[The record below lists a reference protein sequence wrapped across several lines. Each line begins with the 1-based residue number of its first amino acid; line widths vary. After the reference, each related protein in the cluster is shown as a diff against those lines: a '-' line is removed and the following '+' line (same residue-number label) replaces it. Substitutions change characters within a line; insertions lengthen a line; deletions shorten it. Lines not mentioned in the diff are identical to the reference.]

1 MKYRL
6 FILKRKI
13 ENVFIFPFILIG
25 RLIGTFYTKKED
37 FELLLIFPF
46 YHTGG
51 AEKVHSLIANAYK
64 NKKALILFTRKSKD
78 KRYFEAFKA
87 SGHKIIDIS
96 NYTDNKFFYWNN
108 LIYRGIIA
116 SLANGQSESPLI
128 FNGQS
133 NFAYKLSPWIK
144 KEIVQIE
151 LIHAFSSFSWI
162 RIPFINYYT
171 KSVMISRY
179 AINEHK
185 EQYLKLGISDN
196 EFNKIQY
203 ITNGIAIPIDVK
215 RIVKQ
220 DNTLNV
226 LYVGRSTSEKRV
238 NLIAQIAQ
246 QASINQLDI
255 KFSMVGD
262 VKQDVESAYHQNIH
276 FYGPVNN
283 EEELF
288 KIYKKHDVLIMTS
301 LHEGFPISIMEAMSA
316 GCAILST
323 PVGDI
328 PYHVKH
334 EKNGFLFSSIT
345 DETIIKTEAIDYLRN
360 LLNNTSLLT
369 EMSTNNQQYAQKE
382 FELSIFENRYQS
394 LLNQTK

>member
-171 KSVMISRY
+171 NSVMISRY

-262 VKQDVESAYHQNIH
+262 VKQDVESAYHQYIH

-334 EKNGFLFSSIT
+334 EQNGFLFSSIT

>member
-13 ENVFIFPFILIG
+13 ENVLIFPFILIG
-25 RLIGTFYTKKED
+25 KLIGTFYTKKED

-51 AEKVHSLIANAYK
+51 AEKVHSLIANTFK

-108 LIYRGIIA
+108 LIYRGIIS
-116 SLANGQSESPLI
+116 SLVNGQSESPLI

-133 NFAYKLSPWIK
+133 NFGYKLSPWIN

-162 RIPFINYYT
+162 RIPFIQYYSKT
-171 KSVMISRY
+171 VMISRY

-185 EQYLKLGISDN
+185 EQYLKLGIPDN

-203 ITNGIAIPIDVK
+203 ITNGIAIPTDVK

-246 QASINQLDI
+246 QASINHLDI

-262 VKQDVESAYHQNIH
+262 VKQDIESAYQPYIH
-276 FYGPVNN
+276 FFGPVNN
-283 EEELF
+283 ETELF
-288 KIYKKHDVLIMTS
+288 KIYQKHDVLLMTS

-334 EKNGFLFSSIT
+334 EQNGFLFSSIT
-345 DETIIKTEAIDYLRN
+345 DETIIKTEAIDCLRN
-360 LLNNTSLLT
+360 LLDNPSLLT

>member
-108 LIYRGIIA
+108 LIYRGIIV

-151 LIHAFSSFSWI
+151 LTHAFSSFSWI

-185 EQYLKLGISDN
+185 EQYNKLGIPDN

-203 ITNGIAIPIDVK
+203 ITNGIAIPTDVK

-262 VKQDVESAYHQNIH
+262 LKEFVQSTYHPYIH

-288 KIYKKHDVLIMTS
+288 KIYQKYDALIMTS

>member
-1 MKYRL
+1 MTYGL
-6 FILKRKI
+6 FLLKRQI
-13 ENVFIFPFILIG
+13 ENIFIFPFILIG
-25 RLIGTFYTKKED
+25 KIIGTSYAKKED

-51 AEKVHSLIANAYK
+51 AEKVHSLIANTFK
-64 NKKALILFTRKSKD
+64 NKKALILFTRKSND
-78 KRYFEAFKA
+78 TRYLESFKA

-96 NYTDNKFFYWNN
+96 KYTDNKFFYWNN

-116 SLANGQSESPLI
+116 NIVNQQSGSPII

-133 NFAYKLSPWIK
+133 NFGYKLSPWIK

-162 RIPFINYYT
+162 RIPFINYYA
-171 KSVMISRY
+171 KAVMISRY

-185 EQYLKLGISDN
+185 QQYFKLGIPDK

-203 ITNGIAIPIDVK
+203 ITNGIAIPTDVT
-215 RIVKQ
+215 RVTKQ

-238 NLIAQIAQ
+238 NLIAEIAQ
-246 QASINQLDI
+246 QASVNQIDI

-262 VKQDVESAYHQNIH
+262 LKQDVESAYHQYIH
-276 FYGPVNN
+276 FFGPVNN
-283 EEELF
+283 EDELF
-288 KIYKKHDVLIMTS
+288 KIYQQHDVLIMTS

-334 EKNGFLFSSIT
+334 EQNGFLFSST
-345 DETIIKTEAIDYLRN
+345 KDETIIKTEAIDYLRN
-360 LLNNTSLLT
+360 LGNDSSLLA
-369 EMSTNNQQYAQKE
+369 EISVNNQQYAQKE

>member
-25 RLIGTFYTKKED
+25 KLIGTFYTKKED
-37 FELLLIFPF
+37 FEMLLIFPF

-51 AEKVHSLIANAYK
+51 AEKVHSLIANTLK

-87 SGHKIIDIS
+87 SGLKIIDIS

-116 SLANGQSESPLI
+116 NLVNQQNRSPII

-133 NFAYKLSPWIK
+133 NFGYKLSPWIK
-144 KEIVQIE
+144 KEILQIE

-162 RIPFINYYT
+162 RIPFIQYYSKT
-171 KSVMISRY
+171 VMISRF

-185 EQYLKLGISDN
+185 EQYNKLGIPDK
-196 EFNKIQY
+196 ELNKIQY
-203 ITNGIAIPIDVK
+203 ITNGIFIPSNLT
-215 RIVKQ
+215 RPVKQ
-220 DNTLNV
+220 DNTLNI

-246 QASINQLDI
+246 QASLNQLDI

-262 VKQDVESAYHQNIH
+262 LKEFVQSTYHPYIH
-276 FYGPVNN
+276 FFGSVNN

-288 KIYKKHDVLIMTS
+288 KIYQKHDVLIITS

-334 EKNGFLFSSIT
+334 KQNGFLFSSTT
-345 DETIIKTEAIDYLRN
+345 DERIIKTEAIDYLRDLMN
-360 LLNNTSLLT
+360 EPSLLT
-369 EMSTNNQQYAQKE
+369 EMSINNQQYAQKE

>member
-108 LIYRGIIA
+108 LIYRGIIV

-151 LIHAFSSFSWI
+151 LTHAFSSFSWI

-185 EQYLKLGISDN
+185 EQYNKLGIPDN

-203 ITNGIAIPIDVK
+203 ITNGIAIPTDVK

-262 VKQDVESAYHQNIH
+262 LKEFVQSTYHPYIH

-288 KIYKKHDVLIMTS
+288 KIYQKYDALIMTS

-328 PYHVKH
+328 PCHVKH
-334 EKNGFLFSSIT
+334 EQNGFLFSSIT

>member
-108 LIYRGIIA
+108 LIYRGIIV

-151 LIHAFSSFSWI
+151 LTHAFSSFSWI

-185 EQYLKLGISDN
+185 EQYNKLGIPDN

-203 ITNGIAIPIDVK
+203 ITNGIAIPTDVK

-262 VKQDVESAYHQNIH
+262 LKEFVQSTYHPYIH

-288 KIYKKHDVLIMTS
+288 KIYQKYDALIMTS

-328 PYHVKH
+328 PCHVKH
-334 EKNGFLFSSIT
+334 EQNGFLFSSII

>member
-1 MKYRL
+1 MIYRL
-6 FILKRKI
+6 FLLKRKI
-13 ENVFIFPFILIG
+13 ENLFIYPFILIG
-25 RLIGTFYTKKED
+25 KIISSLYTKRAD

-51 AEKVHSLIANAYK
+51 AEKVHSLIANTFK

-78 KRYFEAFKA
+78 TRYLQAFKA

-96 NYTDNKFFYWNN
+96 KYTDNKFLYWNN

-116 SLANGQSESPLI
+116 NMVNKQCGSPII

-133 NFAYKLSPWIK
+133 NFGYKLSPWIK
-144 KEIVQIE
+144 TEITQIE

-185 EQYLKLGISDN
+185 EQYLKLGIPDN

-203 ITNGIAIPIDVK
+203 ITNGIAIPTDLSRV
-215 RIVKQ
+215 RKQ

-238 NLIAQIAQ
+238 NLIAEIAQ
-246 QASINQLDI
+246 QASANQIDI
-255 KFSMVGD
+255 KFNMVGD
-262 VKQDVESAYHQNIH
+262 LKEDIESIYHPYIH

-283 EEELF
+283 EDELF
-288 KIYKKHDVLIMTS
+288 KIYRQHDVLIMTS

-334 EKNGFLFSSIT
+334 EQNGFLFSSST
-345 DETIIKTEAIDYLRN
+345 NETIIKTEAIDYLRK
-360 LLNNTSLLT
+360 LLIHPVVLN
-369 EMSTNNQQYAQKE
+369 EMSINNQQYAQKE
-382 FELSIFENRYQS
+382 FELSIFEKRYQS
-394 LLNQTK
+394 LLN

>member
-25 RLIGTFYTKKED
+25 RLIGTFYTKKEV

-87 SGHKIIDIS
+87 SGHNIIDIS

-108 LIYRGIIA
+108 LIYRGIIS
-116 SLANGQSESPLI
+116 SLVNGQSESPLI

-133 NFAYKLSPWIK
+133 NFGYKLSPWIN

-185 EQYLKLGISDN
+185 EQYNKLGIPDK
-196 EFNKIQY
+196 ELNKIQY
-203 ITNGIAIPIDVK
+203 ITNGIVIPTNLT
-215 RIVKQ
+215 RPVKQ
-220 DNTLNV
+220 GNTLNV

-255 KFSMVGD
+255 KFSMVGYL
-262 VKQDVESAYHQNIH
+262 KQDVESAYHQYIH

-288 KIYKKHDVLIMTS
+288 KIYQKYDALIMTS

-334 EKNGFLFSSIT
+334 EQNGFLFSSIT

>member
-1 MKYRL
+1 MIYRL
-6 FILKRKI
+6 FLLKRQI
-13 ENVFIFPFILIG
+13 ENIFIFPFILIG
-25 RLIGTFYTKKED
+25 RLIGSSYRKGVD
-37 FELLLIFPF
+37 FDLLLIFPF

-51 AEKVHSLIANAYK
+51 AEKVHSLIANTFK
-64 NKKALILFTRKSKD
+64 DKKALILFTRKSKD
-78 KRYFEAFKA
+78 NRYLHSFQS
-87 SGHKIIDIS
+87 SGHQIIDIS
-96 NYTDNKFFYWNN
+96 RYTDNKFMYWNN

-116 SLANGQSESPLI
+116 SLVNRQRKAPII

-133 NFAYKLSPWIK
+133 NFGYKLSPWIN

-162 RIPFINYYT
+162 RIPFIKYYAKT
-171 KSVMISRY
+171 VMISRY

-185 EQYLKLGISDN
+185 QQYNKLGIPDN
-196 EFNKIQY
+196 ELNKIQY
-203 ITNGIAIPIDVK
+203 ITNGIAIPTELTRPVEH
-215 RIVKQ
+215 
-220 DNTLNV
+220 DNILHV
-226 LYVGRSTSEKRV
+226 LYVGRSTLEKRV

-246 QASINQLDI
+246 QASTNHLDV

-262 VKQDVESAYHQNIH
+262 VKEDIESTYHPFIH

-283 EEELF
+283 EVELF
-288 KIYKKHDVLIMTS
+288 KIYQKHDVLIMTS

-334 EKNGFLFSSIT
+334 EKNGFLFSST
-345 DETIIKTEAIDYLRN
+345 NDETIIKTEALDYLSKI
-360 LLNNTSLLT
+360 LNDPSVLNQISI
-369 EMSTNNQQYAQKE
+369 NNQRYAQEE
-382 FELSIFENRYQS
+382 FELSIFEKRYQS
-394 LLNQTK
+394 LLSQKK

>member
-1 MKYRL
+1 M
-6 FILKRKI
+6 
-13 ENVFIFPFILIG
+13 
-25 RLIGTFYTKKED
+25 
-37 FELLLIFPF
+37 
-46 YHTGG
+46 
-51 AEKVHSLIANAYK
+51 
-64 NKKALILFTRKSKD
+64 
-78 KRYFEAFKA
+78 
-87 SGHKIIDIS
+87 
-96 NYTDNKFFYWNN
+96 
-108 LIYRGIIA
+108 
-116 SLANGQSESPLI
+116 I

-133 NFAYKLSPWIK
+133 NFGYKLSPWIN

-151 LIHAFSSFSWI
+151 LTHAFSSFSWI
-162 RIPFINYYT
+162 RIPFIQYYSKT
-171 KSVMISRY
+171 VMISRY

-203 ITNGIAIPIDVK
+203 ITNGIAIPTDVK

-262 VKQDVESAYHQNIH
+262 LKEFVQSTYHPYIH

-288 KIYKKHDVLIMTS
+288 KIYQKYDALIMTS

>member
-1 MKYRL
+1 MTYHL
-6 FILKRKI
+6 FLLKRQI
-13 ENVFIFPFILIG
+13 ENIFIFPFILIG
-25 RLIGTFYTKKED
+25 KLIGASFVKKED

-51 AEKVHSLIANAYK
+51 AEKVHSLIANTFK

-78 KRYFEAFKA
+78 TRYLHSFKE
-87 SGHKIIDIS
+87 SGHEIIDIS
-96 NYTDNKFFYWNN
+96 RYTDNKFLYWNN

-116 SLANGQSESPLI
+116 KMVNQQSGSPI
-128 FNGQS
+128 VFNGQS
-133 NFAYKLSPWIK
+133 NFGYKLSPWVK

-162 RIPFINYYT
+162 RIPFINYYSKT
-171 KSVMISRY
+171 VMISRY

-185 EQYLKLGISDN
+185 EQYLKLGIPDN

-203 ITNGIAIPIDVK
+203 ITNGIAIPSDVT
-215 RIVKQ
+215 RPVKQ
-220 DNTLNV
+220 GNTLNV

-262 VKQDVESAYHQNIH
+262 LKEYIESAYHPYIQ
-276 FYGPVNN
+276 FFGPVNN

-288 KIYKKHDVLIMTS
+288 KIYQKHDVLMMTS

-334 EKNGFLFSSIT
+334 EQNGFLFSSST
-345 DETIIKTEAIDYLRN
+345 DETIIKTEAIDYLRK
-360 LLNNTSLLT
+360 LLNHPEVLT
-369 EMSTNNQQYAQKE
+369 EMCIINQEYAQKE
-382 FELSIFENRYQS
+382 FELSIFEKRYQS
-394 LLNQTK
+394 LLHQIK

>member
-1 MKYRL
+1 MIYRL
-6 FILKRKI
+6 LLLKRQL
-13 ENVFIFPFILIG
+13 ENSFIFPFILIG
-25 RLIGTFYTKKED
+25 KTIGALNNKRED
-37 FELLLIFPF
+37 FELLFIFPF

-51 AEKVHSLIANAYK
+51 AEKVHSLIANTFK

-78 KRYFEAFKA
+78 TRYLEAFKT
-87 SGHKIIDIS
+87 SGHHIVDIS
-96 NYTDNKFFYWNN
+96 RYTDNKFIYWNN

-116 SLANGQSESPLI
+116 SLVNGQTGCPII

-133 NFAYKLSPWIK
+133 NFGYKLSPWIK
-144 KEIVQIE
+144 KEIVQID

-171 KSVMISRY
+171 KTVMISRY

-185 EQYLKLGISDN
+185 EQYLKLGIPDN
-196 EFNKIQY
+196 EFNKIEY
-203 ITNGIAIPIDVK
+203 ITNGIAIPADFT
-215 RIVKQ
+215 RPVKQ
-220 DNTLNV
+220 DKTLHV

-262 VKQDVESAYHQNIH
+262 VKLDIESSIQQHIH
-276 FYGPVNN
+276 FFGPVND
-283 EEELF
+283 ETELF
-288 KIYKKHDVLIMTS
+288 KIYQKNDVLIMTS

-334 EKNGFLFSSIT
+334 EKNGFLFSST
-345 DETIIKTEAIDYLRN
+345 NNEIIIREQAIDYLEK
-360 LLNNTSLLT
+360 LLNEPELLT
-369 EMSTNNQQYAQKE
+369 ELSINNQRYAKKE

>member
-1 MKYRL
+1 
-6 FILKRKI
+6 
-13 ENVFIFPFILIG
+13 
-25 RLIGTFYTKKED
+25 
-37 FELLLIFPF
+37 
-46 YHTGG
+46 
-51 AEKVHSLIANAYK
+51 
-64 NKKALILFTRKSKD
+64 
-78 KRYFEAFKA
+78 
-87 SGHKIIDIS
+87 
-96 NYTDNKFFYWNN
+96 
-108 LIYRGIIA
+108 
-116 SLANGQSESPLI
+116 
-128 FNGQS
+128 
-133 NFAYKLSPWIK
+133 
-144 KEIVQIE
+144 
-151 LIHAFSSFSWI
+151 
-162 RIPFINYYT
+162 
-171 KSVMISRY
+171 MISRY

-185 EQYLKLGISDN
+185 EQYNKLGIPDN

-203 ITNGIAIPIDVK
+203 ITNGIAIPTDVK

-262 VKQDVESAYHQNIH
+262 LKEFVQSTYHPYIH

-288 KIYKKHDVLIMTS
+288 KIYQKYDALIMTS

-316 GCAILST
+316 GCAILSS

-334 EKNGFLFSSIT
+334 EQNGFLFSSIT

>member
-108 LIYRGIIA
+108 LIYRGIIS
-116 SLANGQSESPLI
+116 SLVNGQSESPLI

-151 LIHAFSSFSWI
+151 LTHAFSSFSWI

-185 EQYLKLGISDN
+185 EQYNKLGIPDN

-203 ITNGIAIPIDVK
+203 ITNGIAIPTDVK

-262 VKQDVESAYHQNIH
+262 LKEFVQSTYHPYIH

-288 KIYKKHDVLIMTS
+288 KIYQS
-301 LHEGFPISIMEAMSA
+301 NSI
-316 GCAILST
+316 
-323 PVGDI
+323 
-328 PYHVKH
+328 
-334 EKNGFLFSSIT
+334 
-345 DETIIKTEAIDYLRN
+345 
-360 LLNNTSLLT
+360 NTGW
-369 EMSTNNQQYAQKE
+369 
-382 FELSIFENRYQS
+382 
-394 LLNQTK
+394 

>member
-1 MKYRL
+1 MIYHL
-6 FILKRKI
+6 LLLKRQI

-25 RLIGTFYTKKED
+25 QLISSLYKKKEN

-51 AEKVHSLIANAYK
+51 AEKVHSLIANTFK

-108 LIYRGIIA
+108 LIYRGIIS
-116 SLANGQSESPLI
+116 SLVNGQSESPLI

-133 NFAYKLSPWIK
+133 NFGYKLSPWIK

-162 RIPFINYYT
+162 RIPFIQYYSKT
-171 KSVMISRY
+171 VMISRY

-185 EQYLKLGISDN
+185 EQYLKLGIPDN

-203 ITNGIAIPIDVK
+203 ITNGIAIPTDVK

-220 DNTLNV
+220 DNTFNV

-246 QASINQLDI
+246 QASINHLDI

-262 VKQDVESAYHQNIH
+262 VKQDIESAYQPYIH
-276 FYGPVNN
+276 FFGPVNN
-283 EEELF
+283 ETELF
-288 KIYKKHDVLIMTS
+288 KIYQKHDVLLMTS

-334 EKNGFLFSSIT
+334 EQNGFLFSSIT

-360 LLNNTSLLT
+360 LFNDPSLLT
-369 EMSTNNQQYAQKE
+369 EMSTNNQEYAQKE